1 VISTKVKT
9 IYVLTL
15 ALNGLN
21 AHYVN
26 QLTERMTAYTIFSCK
41 GLAAKQS
48 IALQILGY
56 TTISIIAEKFEQD
69 PQAYIQTFI
78 KSEQTHTQLNNFV
91 ESVNICPELWELVKD
106 SAPASEIFFA
116 KILEM
121 NGVILSQCD
130 FDNAMNKIQALLNE
144 SEVSFRIIDELFTYE
159 TLSEDRLNILKTIIE
174 NETKQPQQP
183 KQRQGRSKTFRANG
197 RCALTPMRR
206 RRKILETPK

>member
-1 VISTKVKT
+1 MISTKVKNL
-9 IYVLTL
+9 YVLTL

-26 QLTERMTAYTIFSCK
+26 QLTERMSAYTIFSCK

-56 TTISIIAEKFEQD
+56 TTISIIAEKFEQE
-69 PQAYIQTFI
+69 PQADIQIFI
-78 KSEQTHTQLNNFV
+78 KSEQKQLNNFV

-106 SAPASEIFFA
+106 SAPDSEIFFA

-121 NGVILSQCD
+121 DGVILSQCD
-130 FDNAMNKIQALLNE
+130 FDNAMNEIQALLNE
-144 SEVSFRIIDELFTYE
+144 SEVPFRIIDELFTHE
-159 TLSEDRLNILKTIIE
+159 TLSEERLNILKTIIE
-174 NETKQPQQP
+174 NETKQPQQS

-197 RCALTPMRR
+197 RRALTPMRR
-206 RRKILETPK
+206 RRKIPDTPK